1 MRVRRKVRAMVLML
15 GRFVRFLT
23 LMVIVMM
30 FFSIFFYQNLILIL
44 NYYCYGSI
52 R

>member
-30 FFSIFFYQNLILIL
+30 FFSIFLSKFNINIKLLLLWKY
-44 NYYCYGSI
+44 
-52 R
+52 